1 MVLDR
6 VNGILIVEHF
16 YQKYYGF
23 FPSVSYPVQF
33 FFMKFLVTVKLICCV
48 CHVWK
53 LYRLL
58 LPKGMIMK
66 ILEKEAYCV
75 LENEIL
81 IYALINKH
89 GFLAI
94 CYFDICLDQ
103 EIRNEQILCCT
114 IDEFGNGI

>member
-1 MVLDR
+1 
-6 VNGILIVEHF
+6 
-16 YQKYYGF
+16 
-23 FPSVSYPVQF
+23 
-33 FFMKFLVTVKLICCV
+33 
-48 CHVWK
+48 
-53 LYRLL
+53 
-58 LPKGMIMK
+58 MIMK